1 MDTQQYV
8 YGLITS
14 ISSKRKNL
22 FITML
27 NHDPGPQCWDIKP
40 TLTADKSFCKRLL
53 KYFGRQDYIRAYFDD
68 SKKVTRLE
76 LRDSR
81 KKVNQFKKDL
91 NEFIKK
97 MNMGNYPTLPPE
109 PATMDD
115 IESVD
120 DIEPMEIPVVK
131 RVVFKFAKPTRRE
144 SNDY

>member
-1 MDTQQYV
+1 MDTTQHYV

-14 ISSKRKNL
+14 ISSKGKNL

-27 NHDPGPQCWDIKP
+27 NHDPGPQCWDIEP
-40 TLTADKSFCKRLL
+40 TLTVDKSFCKRLL

-81 KKVNQFKKDL
+81 KRVNQFKKDL

-97 MNMGNYPTLPPE
+97 MNMGNNNNTPD
-109 PATMDD
+109 PAPIDD

-144 SNDY
+144 SNDD